1 MATSCS
7 DCIKDSVKVKE
18 MTKKVSSKSP
28 GKQRKKLHTSPV
40 HANRKRL
47 KCRLDEFLQ
56 EEYGL
61 RSLVVKTGDLVKIM
75 RGQFRDTEAKVI
87 RVDYKDV
94 EVFLDS
100 ATVTKAD
107 GKEVNIPVHPSNLKL
122 VKLEMDDE
130 RKQLIESKVM
140 KIAESDQ

>member
-1 MATSCS
+1 
-7 DCIKDSVKVKE
+7 

-28 GKQRKKLHTSPV
+28 RKQRRKLYNSPL
-40 HANRKRL
+40 HANKNRL

-61 RSLVVKTGDLVKIM
+61 RSLVIKTGDLVKIM
-75 RGQFRDTEAKVI
+75 RGQFRDTEGKVV

-94 EVFLDS
+94 QVFLDN

-107 GKEVNIPVHPSNLKL
+107 GKEVNVPVHPSNLMI
-122 VKLEMDDE
+122 VKLELDDE

-140 KIAESDQ
+140 KIAESDE

>member
-1 MATSCS
+1 
-7 DCIKDSVKVKE
+7 

-28 GKQRKKLHTSPV
+28 SKQRKKLYSSPIHT
-40 HANRKRL
+40 NKKRL

-75 RGQFRDTEAKVI
+75 RGQFRDTEGKVI

-94 EVFLDS
+94 EVFLDN

-107 GKEVNIPVHPSNLKL
+107 GKEVNIPVHPSNLML

-130 RKQLIESKVM
+130 RRQLIESKVM
-140 KIAESDQ
+140 QVAESEE

>member
-1 MATSCS
+1 
-7 DCIKDSVKVKE
+7 

-28 GKQRKKLHTSPV
+28 GKQRKKNFSAPI
-40 HANRKRL
+40 HANKNRL

-75 RGQFRDTEAKVI
+75 RGQFRDTEGKVI

-94 EVFLDS
+94 QVFLDN

-107 GKEVNIPVHPSNLKL
+107 GKEVNIPVHPSNIML
-122 VKLEMDDE
+122 VKLEMDDA

-140 KIAESDQ
+140 QIAESEE

>member
-7 DCIKDSVKVKE
+7 NCIKDSVKVKE

-28 GKQRKKLHTSPV
+28 SKQRKKLYASPI
-40 HANRKRL
+40 HANKKRL

-75 RGQFRDTEAKVI
+75 RGQFRDTEGKVI

-94 EVFLDS
+94 EVFLDN

-107 GKEVNIPVHPSNLKL
+107 GKEVNIPVHPSNLML

-140 KIAESDQ
+140 QVAESE